1 MKKTKIANILIFP
14 QQSLNSGIRKDR
26 KLTAAKAMLL
36 CSLTSRTTPHL
47 TPSTPYPTR
56 AMIPPLITWPHRLE
70 WEKNLK
76 TPLVSLVRTWRK
88 KQKGSIL
95 PLPLP
100 SHLFSLLKPIS
111 NLSWKWLL
119 MFDTKYPSGKRNK
132 RRKKILREKGSITRM
147 PMSRFKIFGVYPMLT
162 ISQFSGWGKGN
173 VAQNKDNFTGST
185 EGKLCYM
192 KRGL

>member
-1 MKKTKIANILIFP
+1 
-14 QQSLNSGIRKDR
+14 
-26 KLTAAKAMLL
+26 
-36 CSLTSRTTPHL
+36 
-47 TPSTPYPTR
+47 
-56 AMIPPLITWPHRLE
+56 
-70 WEKNLK
+70 
-76 TPLVSLVRTWRK
+76 
-88 KQKGSIL
+88 
-95 PLPLP
+95 
-100 SHLFSLLKPIS
+100 
-111 NLSWKWLL
+111 

-147 PMSRFKIFGVYPMLT
+147 PMSRFKIFGVYQMLT